1 MHRTPGATIYLLCSN
16 VVLGL
21 VTAEPYDHSETCMT
35 AQQPID
41 QAATATEH
49 APSCDSLDRRA
60 KACDRIVCPH
70 RTLGIYALVH
80 VSPIHSLLPQQPL
93 RTLPCGVSASPHC
106 GASSPYAMHS
116 LSVITT
122 AAQTKIGAMANVGL
136 AISKASAGIICGH
149 APPPASALTPA
160 EPPCRVP

>member
-1 MHRTPGATIYLLCSN
+1 MHRTPGATIYLLWSN

-106 GASSPYAMHS
+106 GAFVALCDAFSQCDYYCGADQDWRHGECG
-116 LSVITT
+116 
-122 AAQTKIGAMANVGL
+122 IGD
-136 AISKASAGIICGH
+136 
-149 APPPASALTPA
+149 
-160 EPPCRVP
+160 

>member
-93 RTLPCGVSASPHC
+93 RTPLLHCHAECPPRRAAGSRRPMQCILCEYYC
-106 GASSPYAMHS
+106 GADQDWRHGECG
-116 LSVITT
+116 
-122 AAQTKIGAMANVGL
+122 IGD
-136 AISKASAGIICGH
+136 
-149 APPPASALTPA
+149 
-160 EPPCRVP
+160 